1 MRLYRDFASQEEID
15 REYDVESA
23 VPDFPRYADVFVTE
37 SERARRELDAV
48 LDVPFGP
55 TRAEHLDI
63 YPAAEPG
70 APVFVFIHGG
80 YWRILSSKEFAL
92 VARGPVARGATV
104 VVTNYALCPAV
115 TISEITRQSRAA
127 IAWIRHN
134 IERYNGDPERV
145 VVAGHSA
152 GGQQVARL
160 LATDWEGDYAL
171 PGDVVKAGIAISG
184 VFDLRP
190 LPHSWLAPKLRL
202 DHDTVMRESPQLD
215 VRPCPS
221 PLVVTVGG
229 DETPEFLRQSADYLA
244 AWRAAGNDG
253 RDFAQPGL
261 NHFTAIEGYCH
272 ADSPLTAMTLD
283 LIAETAPARA
293 GTPAEIDEGPGEAPA
308 EPAHRP
314 AARPAPRFPTFGVR
328 KPSLSFERRSR

>member
-1 MRLYRDFASQEEID
+1 MRLYRDFASQEDID

-23 VPDFPRYADVFVTE
+23 VPDFGRYAAFFVEE
-37 SERARRELDAV
+37 SARARRELDCA

-55 TRAEHLDI
+55 TRAEHVDVF
-63 YPAAEPG
+63 PAAEPG
-70 APVFVFIHGG
+70 APVFVFVHGG
-80 YWRILSSKEFAL
+80 YWRMLSSKEFSL

-115 TISEITRQSRAA
+115 TIGEITRQSRAA
-127 IAWIRHN
+127 IAWTAKEIARF
-134 IERYNGDPERV
+134 NGDPGRI

-160 LATDWEGDYAL
+160 LATDWPGDYGL
-171 PGDVVKAGIAISG
+171 PADVIKAGIAISG

-215 VRPCPS
+215 VRPCPT

-229 DETPEFLRQSADYLA
+229 DETPEFRRQSADYLA
-244 AWRAAGNDG
+244 AWRAVGNDG
-253 RDFAQPGL
+253 RDVPMPGL
-261 NHFTAIEGYCH
+261 NHFTAIEGYGH

-283 LIAETAPARA
+283 LIAECAPAASEPERVPEPAEVAPARA
-293 GTPAEIDEGPGEAPA
+293 LRAVEAP
-308 EPAHRP
+308 P
-314 AARPAPRFPTFGVR
+314 PRFPTFGAR
-328 KPSLSFERRSR
+328 SPRLSFERRSR